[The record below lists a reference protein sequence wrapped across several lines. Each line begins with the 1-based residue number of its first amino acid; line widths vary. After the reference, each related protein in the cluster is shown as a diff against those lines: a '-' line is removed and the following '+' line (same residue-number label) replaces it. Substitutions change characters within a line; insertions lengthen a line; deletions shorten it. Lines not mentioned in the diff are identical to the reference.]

1 MVASAPHKSLRGRL
15 ERIFPDAPYTEDET
29 RHQGGYHISHMP
41 RTERT
46 RQERVERV
54 LLTVRANS
62 EGLTEAEIAEML
74 GLQRRSVNNYLRDLE
89 YTGQVYRESGL
100 WLPLTSSQMCLRPL
114 DLSPEQAM
122 TLYLATRMFVKQTD
136 KRIEAAETALYKLA
150 EVLTADVGLGEEIRQ
165 AARELAERPG
175 DETYSC
181 VFSVVVQSYLYRRA
195 VEITYAPRGA
205 RPFQTTL
212 YPYLLEPSAIGYTA
226 YVIGHSSLQNA
237 VRTYKLERIQRASLT
252 GEEYQIPPDFP
263 GLDILRHSWSII
275 LGEEVVQV
283 ILRFHPSVVDRVNET
298 RWHSSEQK
306 RPDPERP
313 GWLRW
318 SAQIADTTDML
329 PWIRGWGAD
338 VEVLA
343 PQELQDALVGESRRL
358 AEMYG
363 WTTHRAAS
371 SDTLRDGLEQTYR
384 DYFGDD

>member
-1 MVASAPHKSLRGRL
+1 
-15 ERIFPDAPYTEDET
+15 
-29 RHQGGYHISHMP
+29 MP

-54 LLTVRANS
+54 LLTVRANA

-74 GLQRRSVNNYLRDLE
+74 GLQRRSVNNYLRELE

-100 WLPLTSSQMCLRPL
+100 WLPSRSDQMRLHRL

-122 TLYLATRMFVKQTD
+122 TLYLAARMYVKQTD

-150 EVLTADVGLGEEIRQ
+150 EALTADVGVGEEIRQ
-165 AARELAERPG
+165 AARELTERPG
-175 DETYSC
+175 VETYSG
-181 VFSVVVQSYLYRRA
+181 VFSVVVQGYLYRRA
-195 VEITYAPRGA
+195 VRITYAPRGG
-205 RPFQTTL
+205 RPFQTSL
-212 YPYLLEPSAIGYTA
+212 HPYLLEPSAIGYTT
-226 YVIGHSSLQNA
+226 YVIGYSSLQNA
-237 VRTYKLERIQRASLT
+237 LRTYKLERIQAASLT
-252 GEEYQIPPDFP
+252 REEYQIPRDYP
-263 GLDILRHSWSII
+263 GLDILRDSWSII
-275 LGEEVVQV
+275 LGEDVIEV

-298 RWHSSEQK
+298 RWHPSEQK
-306 RPDPERP
+306 WPDPERS

-343 PQELQDALVGESRRL
+343 PKELRDALLGESRRL

-363 WTTHRAAS
+363 WTTHRAPTGGS
-371 SDTLRDGLEQTYR
+371 VQDGLEQTFH
-384 DYFGDD
+384 DYFGDG

>member
-1 MVASAPHKSLRGRL
+1 
-15 ERIFPDAPYTEDET
+15 
-29 RHQGGYHISHMP
+29 MP

-46 RQERVERV
+46 RQERIERV
-54 LLTVRANS
+54 LLTVRAHS
-62 EGLTEAEIAEML
+62 AGITEAEIAEML
-74 GLQRRSVNNYLRDLE
+74 GLERRSVNNYLRELE
-89 YTGQVYRESGL
+89 YTDQVYRESGL
-100 WLPLTSSQMCLRPL
+100 WLPVRSSQMRLRPL

-150 EVLTADVGLGEEIRQ
+150 EALTADIGLGEEIRQ
-165 AARELAERPG
+165 AAHELAERPG

-181 VFSVVVQSYLYRRA
+181 IFSAVVQGYLYRRA

-212 YPYLLEPSAIGYTA
+212 YPYLLEPSAIGYTT

-237 VRTYKLERIQRASLT
+237 VRTYKLERIQQASLARD
-252 GEEYQIPPDFP
+252 EYSIPSDFP
-263 GLDILRHSWSII
+263 GLDILRHSWSIM
-275 LGEEVVQV
+275 LGEELVEVT
-283 ILRFHPSVVDRVNET
+283 LRFHPSVVDRVNET
-298 RWHSSEQK
+298 RWHPSEQK
-306 RPDPERP
+306 TPDPERL

-343 PQELQDALVGESRRL
+343 PQELREVMTGEARAMAQL
-358 AEMYG
+358 YG
-363 WTTHRAAS
+363 WAIGQSGGPDHSR
-371 SDTLRDGLEQTYR
+371 
-384 DYFGDD
+384 FGAIFGRGK